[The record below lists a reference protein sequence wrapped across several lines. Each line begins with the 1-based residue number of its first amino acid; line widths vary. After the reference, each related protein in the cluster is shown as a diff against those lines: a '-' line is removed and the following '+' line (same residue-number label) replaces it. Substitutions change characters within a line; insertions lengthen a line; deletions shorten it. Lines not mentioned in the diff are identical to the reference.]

1 MDIVV
6 KQVSIL
12 REKIGLSRFII
23 IGPKEGGNARL
34 AIEHHYNLSYC
45 SWRDG
50 DIGIDKKQDLTSRPG
65 CS

>member
-1 MDIVV
+1 MHIVV

-12 REKIGLSRFII
+12 REIIGLSRFII

-34 AIEHHYNLSYC
+34 AIEHHYNLPYR

-50 DIGIDKKQDLTSRPG
+50 DIGIEKKKDLPSRQV

>member
-1 MDIVV
+1 MNIVV

-12 REKIGLSRFII
+12 REKIELSRVII

-34 AIEHHYNLSYC
+34 VVEHHYNLSYC
-45 SWRDG
+45 AWGDG
-50 DIGIDKKQDLTSRPG
+50 DIGIDKKKDLPSRPG